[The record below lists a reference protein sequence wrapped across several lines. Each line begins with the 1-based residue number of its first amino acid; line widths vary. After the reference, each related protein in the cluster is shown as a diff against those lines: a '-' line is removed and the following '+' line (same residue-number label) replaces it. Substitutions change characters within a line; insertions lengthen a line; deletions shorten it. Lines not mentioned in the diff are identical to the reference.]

1 MNQKNAHSNINF
13 KAHIATTN
21 NCTRFHLQVLRQP
34 NHCTAHESRTITLPT
49 WFPAPNPPLSTPPT
63 PTPSDSITH
72 PVYIQVLVFDFRL
85 ACKSLSDESLSTLFI
100 SYLLCSS
107 DDSLLPKRV
116 GAYLRKLI
124 KAMACTGDGA
134 EPRSVRTTFNWL
146 SPSSTAAME
155 ISSQLKEVFRLIDS
169 NGDGKIS
176 PPELCELLL
185 CMGHERATAAQEAE
199 VMVREAD
206 CNGDGFIDLD
216 EFMEAVGGGGS
227 GSGGDMSGTRE
238 ELMEAFRVFDVD
250 GNGFISAEELRTVLV
265 RLGHGKCSLRECRLM
280 IRAVDRN
287 GDGLVDFD
295 EFWSMM
301 TAGACWKVCN

>member
-1 MNQKNAHSNINF
+1 MNPEP
-13 KAHIATTN
+13 
-21 NCTRFHLQVLRQP
+21 LRCP
-34 NHCTAHESRTITLPT
+34 HGSLH
-49 WFPAPNPPLSTPPT
+49 PPLPSPP
-63 PTPSDSITH
+63 PDPLSDSITH

-85 ACKSLSDESLSTLFI
+85 AYKSLGDQSLSTFLFI
-100 SYLLCSS
+100 SYLHCSS
-107 DDSLLPKRV
+107 DDSLLPKFILSHPLFQASSLPLCFFPPPALADMFPLGRRV
-116 GAYLRKLI
+116 GACLRKLI
-124 KAMACTGDGA
+124 KAMACKGDGA
-134 EPRSVRTTFNWL
+134 EARSVRTNFNWL
-146 SPSSTAAME
+146 SSSSEAAME

-176 PPELCELLL
+176 PPELCDLLL

-227 GSGGDMSGTRE
+227 GSGGDMSGSRE

-250 GNGFISAEELRTVLV
+250 GNGFISAEDLRRVLV

-280 IRAVDRN
+280 IRGVDRN

-301 TAGACWKVCN
+301 TAGAFWKVCN